1 MKKIGIIGGLGPEST
16 LDYYKGIIDAF
27 KSDYEQTGYPEMCIE
42 SVDLKTF
49 VNYAENNQWEYVIS
63 GITEKLENLKNC
75 GCDFGVIASNTP
87 HRVFNEIE
95 ERTSL
100 PLISIVETTC
110 EYAGK
115 LGTKKLCLMGT
126 RFTMSSD
133 FYQNVFEK
141 KGIELVVPNKEEQDY
156 IQEKLFTE
164 IEFGII
170 KDDTRES
177 LISINNRILNEHKV
191 EGLILGCTELPLILK
206 PEHISGT
213 YIDPVA
219 LHIDK
224 IVKFCTSEYI

>member
-27 KSDYEQTGYPEMCIE
+27 KPDYEQTTGYPEICIE
-42 SVDLKTF
+42 SVNLKAF
-49 VNYAENNQWEYVIS
+49 VGYANNDEWDKVIS
-63 GITEKLENLKNC
+63 ILAEKSDQLKKI

-87 HRVFNEIE
+87 HRVFSDIIAKTN
-95 ERTSL
+95 L

-110 EYAGK
+110 EYAAT
-115 LGTKKLCLMGT
+115 LGVKKLCLMGT

-133 FYQNVFEK
+133 FYQKVFREK
-141 KGIELVVPNKEEQDY
+141 DIELVVPKEEEQDY
-156 IQEKLFTE
+156 IQEKLFSE

-170 KDDTRES
+170 KNASRQG
-177 LISINNRILNEHKV
+177 LLKIYNRILHDDQI

-206 PEHISGT
+206 TEHISGA

-219 LHIDK
+219 LHIEK
-224 IVKFCTSEYI
+224 IVEYCRNE